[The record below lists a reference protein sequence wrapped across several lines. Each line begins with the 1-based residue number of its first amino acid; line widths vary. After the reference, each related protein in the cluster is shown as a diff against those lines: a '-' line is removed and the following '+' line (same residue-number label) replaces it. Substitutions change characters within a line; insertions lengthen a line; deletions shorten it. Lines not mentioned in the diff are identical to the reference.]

1 MSEETIRPA
10 AAADLPALYDI
21 WYASEAGDPCP
32 PRGPWPWLAHELT
45 TGELLLAER
54 DRAAIGFAATITRS
68 EITFL
73 SDCFVRA
80 DAQSSGVGRRLL
92 DRLANRPGPDQ
103 FRQQADRREQRMA
116 LLPRF
121 QSDLRPRMAIDL
133 PRNIVGAAG
142 ESRARLGEPKDG

>member
-1 MSEETIRPA
+1 MSIAMPNEAIRPA
-10 AAADLPALYDI
+10 VAADLPALYDI
-21 WYASEAGDPCP
+21 WYASEVGNQCPP

-92 DRLANRPGPDQ
+92 DRLLASAGRTYCTVSSNDPRA
-103 FRQQADRREQRMA
+103 QALYIRAGM
-116 LLPRF
+116 
-121 QSDLRPRMAIDL
+121 RPRWPNFILDAETTKL
-133 PRNIVGAAG
+133 
-142 ESRARLGEPKDG
+142 